1 MEQTGPKGEGEERPR
16 VRAADT
22 GHRASTAAQC
32 GALRVAAWNRTATL
46 CIHFVAIFFVVCDE
60 CTRLSVRDSAIAV
73 ATLLLVAFRLDV
85 VVVVDSKNPSIATC
99 RGSFCL
105 RFVFEQF

>member
-1 MEQTGPKGEGEERPR
+1 MLRTPGTERR
-16 VRAADT
+16 RRRSVVLCV
-22 GHRASTAAQC
+22 S
-32 GALRVAAWNRTATL
+32 AAWNRTATL
-46 CIHFVAIFFVVCDE
+46 CIHFVAIFFVCDE

>member
-1 MEQTGPKGEGEERPR
+1 MEQTGPKGEGEERPT

-32 GALRVAAWNRTATL
+32 SALRVGRLEPYGYIVYSL
-46 CIHFVAIFFVVCDE
+46 CCNFFLRV
-60 CTRLSVRDSAIAV
+60 TNVRGTSIAV

-85 VVVVDSKNPSIATC
+85 VVVVVDSRNPSIATC

-105 RFVFEQF
+105 TFVFEQF

>member
-1 MEQTGPKGEGEERPR
+1 MWCSACRRLEPYGYI
-16 VRAADT
+16 VY
-22 GHRASTAAQC
+22 S
-32 GALRVAAWNRTATL
+32 L
-46 CIHFVAIFFVVCDE
+46 CCNFFVCVCDE

-99 RGSFCL
+99 HGSFCL